1 MKAILPVLDPTRSMP
16 LYLQLYHYI
25 RESILSGEI
34 REGEKLPSLR
44 SLASSLALSLT
55 TISATYEQLE
65 VEGYITSRPQS
76 GYYVRRIPSVFSGID
91 GMPPQNP
98 YSRRSSESVNSKPA
112 NGESVQPAPFPESPG
127 RIEAAAPTPAMP
139 SAASATSP
147 ATPSATP
154 FLYDLACF
162 DFTKWK
168 KCMSQVF
175 TEHADQLM
183 FESDPQGELSL
194 RQELSRYLYSARGV
208 FCDPSQIVIGAG
220 TQQIAGSLSLI
231 LAHNGIRH
239 AVVEDPGYLP
249 VRNILRDRG
258 FAVTPVA
265 VDENG
270 IRIEKLP
277 INIRT
282 AAYINPGNQFPTGAV
297 TPIGNRY
304 RLLSWALAND
314 SFIIEDDYDS
324 ELRYTGRPIPPLKS
338 LDTANRVIY
347 LGSFSSTLFAS
358 VKISYMVLPEPLSEI
373 FHEIKNDYTQTCSKA
388 EQLTLAAFMQRG
400 LYQINIKK
408 LRTLY
413 AQKLQHLLASVHRYG
428 AGFITPLN
436 TASGINITLR
446 ISSGKTPETLA
457 AEAASLGIR
466 VLPVDFPAAQSG
478 IGDGWSSAESGVEDG
493 IWDGA
498 ESGARD
504 DAANAHHRGNAPST
518 LPSSK
523 KQSAAEPMLDS
534 TFILYY
540 HQIPIEK
547 IEPLMQILFQTWQC
561 EARESN

>member
-1 MKAILPVLDPTRSMP
+1 MKAILPVLDSSQSMP
-16 LYLQLYHYI
+16 LYLQLYHYL
-25 RESILSGEI
+25 RENILRGEI

-44 SLASSLALSLT
+44 SLAAALDLSLT
-55 TISATYEQLE
+55 TVSAAYEQLE
-65 VEGYITSRPQS
+65 VEGYISSRPQS
-76 GYYVRRIPSVFSGID
+76 GYYARRIPAVFSDTGD
-91 GMPPQNP
+91 LSPRNLPPHDFSSHDLTPHDLPSHNLPPQGLSFP
-98 YSRRSSESVNSKPA
+98 QGKPA
-112 NGESVQPAPFPESPG
+112 SADRAPVF
-127 RIEAAAPTPAMP
+127 
-139 SAASATSP
+139 
-147 ATPSATP
+147 
-154 FLYDLACF
+154 YDLACF

-208 FCDPSQIVIGAG
+208 SCDPSQIVIGAG
-220 TQQIAGSLSLI
+220 TQQIAGSLTPI
-231 LAHNGIRH
+231 LTQYGIRH
-239 AVVEDPGYLP
+239 AVVEDPGFLP
-249 VRNILRDRG
+249 VRNIFRDRG
-258 FAVTPVA
+258 FAVTPVS

-282 AAYINPGNQFPTGAV
+282 AAYINPSNQFPTGAV

-304 RLLSWALAND
+304 RLLSWAHAND
-314 SFIIEDDYDS
+314 SLIIEDDYDS

-358 VKISYMVLPEPLSEI
+358 VKISYMVLPEPLAEI

-400 LYQINIKK
+400 LYQTNIKK

-413 AQKLQHLLASVHRYG
+413 SQKLQHLLAAVHRYG
-428 AGFITPLN
+428 ADFITPLN

-446 ISSGKTPETLA
+446 ISSGKTPEKLA
-457 AEAASLGIR
+457 AEAAGLGIQ
-466 VLPVDFPAAQSG
+466 VLPIDFPPKP
-478 IGDGWSSAESGVEDG
+478 D
-493 IWDGA
+493 
-498 ESGARD
+498 
-504 DAANAHHRGNAPST
+504 N
-518 LPSSK
+518 
-523 KQSAAEPMLDS
+523 

-547 IEPLMQILFQTWQC
+547 IEPVMQLLFQTWKC
-561 EARESN
+561 EAPESN